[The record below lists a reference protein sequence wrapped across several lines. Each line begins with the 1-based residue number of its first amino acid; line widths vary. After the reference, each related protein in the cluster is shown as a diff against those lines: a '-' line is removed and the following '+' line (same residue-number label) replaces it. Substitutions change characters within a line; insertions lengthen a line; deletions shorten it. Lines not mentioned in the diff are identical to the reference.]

1 MNEDSSSRRNG
12 TDERIA
18 GASRTSSPAGSL
30 GRRPADDPFLEYAA
44 TESADRKRF
53 LGAVLVAV
61 AAHCGLLWV
70 HTPEPSR
77 LLAAAETRPIVHLI
91 EVLRY
96 RPPETPP
103 EPQLPKPRARRMPMP
118 DPTPDAPEPQS
129 MAEVER
135 LPVDAI
141 DDLELFVPASAPP
154 AAADEIYRVGGEVTR
169 PVKVHSPAPVYT
181 EIARRARVQGLVVI
195 QAVIDR
201 DGNVVSAEVL
211 RGLPMGLDQAAL
223 DAVRQWRYEPATLRG
238 RPVAVTFTLTVRFEL
253 Q

>member
-1 MNEDSSSRRNG
+1 MNEDTSSR
-12 TDERIA
+12 
-18 GASRTSSPAGSL
+18 SPASS
-30 GRRPADDPFLEYAA
+30 GRFVVAAAAHDRFVEYATTA
-44 TESADRKRF
+44 AADRRR
-53 LGAVLVAV
+53 LTLAVWLAV
-61 AAHCGLLWV
+61 AAHCTLLWI
-70 HTPEPSR
+70 HTPEGPAR
-77 LLAAAETRPIVHLI
+77 VVAAEARPIVHMLQP
-91 EVLRY
+91 LRF
-96 RPPETPP
+96 RPPEAPP
-103 EPQLPKPRARRMPMP
+103 ERQLPRRKVRRMPMP
-118 DPTPDAPEPQS
+118 DPTPDAPEPQRI
-129 MAEVER
+129 AEVEP

-141 DDLELFVPASAPP
+141 DELEPFVPDSAP
-154 AAADEIYRVGGEVTR
+154 ATATDEIYPVGGEVTR